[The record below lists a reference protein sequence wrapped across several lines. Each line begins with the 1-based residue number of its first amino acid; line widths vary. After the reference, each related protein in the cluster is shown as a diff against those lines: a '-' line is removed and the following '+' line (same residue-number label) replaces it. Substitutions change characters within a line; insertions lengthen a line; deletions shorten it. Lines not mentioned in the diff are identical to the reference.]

1 MRDIEKIISEI
12 IKLKREI
19 IVDYQKYS
27 DKVWNVDDSFNII
40 IEELKKINIDT
51 EEYKTENA
59 CRKEPL
65 EPLETQN
72 TKYHYFYEKKL

>member
-12 IKLKREI
+12 IKLKRKI

-40 IEELKKINIDT
+40 IEEIKKINIDT
-51 EEYKTENA
+51 EE
-59 CRKEPL
+59 
-65 EPLETQN
+65 
-72 TKYHYFYEKKL
+72 